1 MAGYQAEHYKESAV
15 NKAIKYINTETKKAE
30 APDNRKKKKVNIFA
44 VIILCMFTVLLSASV
59 ILWNELWNFL
69 VSYEKANEDYVIND
83 YMQSYTNNDFT
94 SVFTLMGVQ
103 YDDFNSEEDYIKFFK
118 ENYSDSLTEAKAI
131 KTGSESGNLTYSV
144 CVGENTKISGFVLSP
159 DGNPDKYGHQGWT
172 VTTEQTAEKL
182 FPKMCSAKVY
192 VPKGTSVCVNG
203 IKLGSKYLSSEEFS
217 AKEYNDLDDETLRP
231 AFEVYDTGDI
241 FLNKPEVTAYDKAAN
256 LMKLT
261 EKDGAYYAF
270 ATLSDEELEN
280 IKAFAEEFSVTY
292 AKYVTKDV
300 PFDNVIPYL
309 VKESEYYRR
318 VRAFYNEFYRDHTLT
333 YDNVKFGEPIVYD
346 DTHVVID
353 ISFDYHVNIGYKTN
367 DYDVKYTLILI
378 KLDGKWKIASMM
390 L

>member
-1 MAGYQAEHYKESAV
+1 MAEYQAEHYKESVV
-15 NKAIKYINTETKKAE
+15 NKTIKYSNTKAE
-30 APDNRKKKKVNIFA
+30 VSDNKKKKKVNIFA
-44 VIILCMFTVLLSASV
+44 VTLLCMFTILLSASV
-59 ILWNELWNFL
+59 IIWNELWNFL
-69 VSYEKANEDYVIND
+69 VSYEKTNEEYVIDD
-83 YMQSYTNNDFT
+83 YMQVYEQNDFK
-94 SVFTLMGVQ
+94 SVFTLMGVN
-103 YDDFNSEEDYIKFFK
+103 YDQFNSEEDYINFFK
-118 ENYSDSLTEAKAI
+118 ENYSESLTDAKAI
-131 KTGSESGNLTYSV
+131 KIGSENGNLTYSV
-144 CVGENTKISGFVLSP
+144 CVGENIKISGFVLSP
-159 DGNPDKYGHQGWT
+159 DGNPDKYGHQGWK

-182 FPKMCSAKVY
+182 FPKMCSAKIY

-203 IKLGSKYLSSEEFS
+203 KELGAEYLSSEGFS
-217 AKEYNDLDDETLRP
+217 IKEYNDLDDETLRP
-231 AFEVYDTGDI
+231 VFEVYDTGDI
-241 FLNKPEVTAYDKAAN
+241 FLNKPEITAYDKASTS
-256 LMKLT
+256 MKLT

-270 ATLSDEELEN
+270 GVLSNEELEN

-300 PFDNVIPYL
+300 PFDNIIPYL

-318 VRAFYNEFYRDHTLT
+318 VRAFYNEYYRDHTLT

-367 DYDVKYTLILI
+367 DYNVKYTLILI